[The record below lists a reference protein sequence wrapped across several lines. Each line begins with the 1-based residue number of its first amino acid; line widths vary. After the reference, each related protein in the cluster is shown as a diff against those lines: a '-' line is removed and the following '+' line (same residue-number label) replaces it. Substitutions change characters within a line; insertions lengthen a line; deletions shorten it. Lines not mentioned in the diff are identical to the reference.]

1 MSRILVTRAF
11 LPSLDEYVRE
21 IGDIWETHWLTNMG
35 AKHEQLRQA
44 LCDYLG
50 VPEAELFTN
59 GHMALE
65 MSLQA
70 MDLKGEVITTPFT
83 FASTTHAIVRCGCR
97 PVFCDIDP
105 EAYVGFLVADGI
117 LDLADYALKHG
128 MNAVHPA
135 LYLLQDM
142 DFVMDCHKKGLDI
155 NVWTVNEPE
164 HLAMAGQLHVTTV
177 ITNYPD
183 RAKKIL
189 EG

>member
-44 LCDYLG
+44 LCEYLA

-70 MDLKGEVITTPFT
+70 MDLEDM
-83 FASTTHAIVRCGCR
+83 S
-97 PVFCDIDP
+97 
-105 EAYVGFLVADGI
+105 VGFACKSEPAPDIRRARALTFHR
-117 LDLADYALKHG
+117 LA
-128 MNAVHPA
+128 V
-135 LYLLQDM
+135 
-142 DFVMDCHKKGLDI
+142 
-155 NVWTVNEPE
+155 
-164 HLAMAGQLHVTTV
+164 
-177 ITNYPD
+177 
-183 RAKKIL
+183 
-189 EG
+189 